1 MLDIA
6 IYEIHFEKDQYLS
19 DPKFIPHSVENLQP
33 EWREF
38 RHIIDFYRSGSHL
51 KHDLTGLFS
60 RKFGLKLKISGAE
73 FLDFAQCACPVDVVF
88 INPFPQVE
96 SIYYNVWEQGE
107 TWHPGLM
114 NMANRLLAG
123 SGFDIDVKKIV
134 HQTSAELSFSNFW
147 VGSPEF
153 WELYVGGFLDPIA
166 KFIESGVDENLN
178 NEINQNTYHTS
189 DCGFIPFIVERLF
202 STFLSFNPQIVRAK
216 VEAVHIN
223 DYLIHP
229 FEERAMKIGGK
240 ILASKAGDKV
250 IKRNLIRL
258 GQATTS
264 LGKKYFVKNAHPH
277 L

>member
-6 IYEIHFEKDQYLS
+6 IYEIHFEDGQCLYES
-19 DPKFIPHSVENLQP
+19 KFIKYSVENLQP

-38 RHIIDFYRSGSHL
+38 RHIIDFYRSKNYL

-60 RKFGLKLKISGAE
+60 RKFGLKSKISGSE
-73 FLDFAQCACPVDVVF
+73 FLEFAQCAGPVDVVF

-107 TWHPGLM
+107 TCHPGLM
-114 NMANRLLAG
+114 DMANRLLAG
-123 SGFDIDVKKIV
+123 AGFDIDVKKITR
-134 HQTSAELSFSNFW
+134 QTSSELLFCNFW
-147 VGSPEF
+147 IGSPKF
-153 WELYVGGFLDPIA
+153 WKVYVGEFLEPIA
-166 KFIESGVDENLN
+166 KFLESGVDVSLQ
-178 NEINQNTYHTS
+178 NEINQNTYHTI
-189 DCGFIPFIVERLF
+189 DCGFTPFIAERLF
-202 STFLSFNPQIVRAK
+202 STFLSLNPQIVRAK
-216 VEAVHIN
+216 VEVAQIN
-223 DYLIHP
+223 DYFIHP

-240 ILASKAGDKV
+240 ILDSKAGDMV

-264 LGKKYFVKNAHPH
+264 MGKKYFVKNPHPH